1 MALCVG
7 AMLLRRGRLT
17 KRCAQAT
24 RLPEPIHE
32 QAVPAVVPSL
42 PRWLSALALSC
53 LGLTSHAAPTHALTV
68 YGEAPRYS
76 EAFQHFDYV
85 NPLAPKGGLLRRSA
99 IEIGQFDHVLP
110 YIDKGIGVS
119 QVDGWL
125 YAPLAQR
132 SFDEPYT
139 VYGLIARRMER
150 GPDDAWLRFEI
161 DPKATFAD
169 GQPVRAEDVR
179 FTFDKLMAE
188 GSLKYRTQ
196 FAEVAA
202 VTVEGPRHVRF
213 DFKQPHG
220 RTLALDLASLP
231 VLPEHDWA
239 RRDFTNGGGF
249 EQPVGSGPYRIGRID
264 NGRSVTFERD
274 PNWWAKDLPV
284 NRGRYNFERIRIEYF
299 GDTEVARQVLKGGGY
314 DYNREFSAT
323 AYTLGYN
330 GAPLDDG
337 RLQRAHLAPA
347 KPQAAQGFVFN
358 LDKAMF
364 KDRRVRQ
371 ALAMLWDFEWS
382 NRQMMRNLYIRQ
394 QSVFSNTPLAARQ
407 LPDAGE
413 LKLLEPLRGQI
424 PHEVFEHVYS
434 APVTDGSGIIR
445 TQQLQALTLLQQAG
459 WQPDGDRLVNAQGEP
474 LAFTFLNGQSG
485 MERLLLPWKR
495 NLAQIGVTLNIRNVD
510 AAQYVNRLMARDY
523 DMIVTGYPVTLSPGA
538 ELYNYFGSAAANDPG
553 SNNLMVLKDP
563 AVDRLIDGLVRAD
576 TQADMLRH
584 ARALDRVLQ
593 WNYYWIP
600 NYYPPGTSTVWWN
613 RFGLPRTQPA
623 YDEGLDS
630 WWEVSPAALSN
641 AQMADRRKTQ
651 P

>member
-1 MALCVG
+1 
-7 AMLLRRGRLT
+7 MLLRRGRLT
-17 KRCAQAT
+17 KRFAQAT